1 MLLFLDVVSPI
12 SKFILIEKNKP
23 LKSINLTSRN
33 TTKISD
39 LIVEKFENFQNKYKF
54 IKKLENLYVSVGPGS
69 FTSMRVGISFMYG
82 LSISLNKPI
91 YGISFIDIFKNYVQ
105 KRMIPRSLFF
115 VFSTNEQNFICFQS
129 QKNKKDFEIIK
140 IIDEFFKNNNNFDQY
155 TLCVSNVELSKELRV
170 KFKNIEKFD
179 IINIEKILEDQFLL
193 NFKEKNIITPIYIS
207 DNKILK

>member
-1 MLLFLDVVSPI
+1 
-12 SKFILIEKNKP
+12 
-23 LKSINLTSRN
+23 
-33 TTKISD
+33 
-39 LIVEKFENFQNKYKF
+39 
-54 IKKLENLYVSVGPGS
+54 
-69 FTSMRVGISFMYG
+69 
-82 LSISLNKPI
+82 
-91 YGISFIDIFKNYVQ
+91 
-105 KRMIPRSLFF
+105 MIPRSLFF

-140 IIDEFFKNNNNFDQY
+140 ITDEFFKNNNNFDQY